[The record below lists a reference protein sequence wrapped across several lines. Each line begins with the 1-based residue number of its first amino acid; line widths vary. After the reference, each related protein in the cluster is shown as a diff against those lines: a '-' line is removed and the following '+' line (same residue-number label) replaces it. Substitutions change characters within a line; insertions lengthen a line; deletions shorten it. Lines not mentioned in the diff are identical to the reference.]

1 MFFTCTAKRPDQA
14 NNKRPT
20 LGHTKS
26 NNRYREGYH
35 YQPIAS
41 TSQQSPTFVLDDPI
55 PGPSSRAN
63 NHHPHQ
69 HHQHNHNHTD
79 NSDGA

>member
-1 MFFTCTAKRPDQA
+1 MRTFSLYFVYFIATNEKIKFLLAKRPDQA

-20 LGHTKS
+20 LGHTQKS

-41 TSQQSPTFVLDDPI
+41 TSQQSPTFILDDAI
-55 PGPSSRAN
+55 AGPSSRSNESA
-63 NHHPHQ
+63 
-69 HHQHNHNHTD
+69 
-79 NSDGA
+79 